1 MLTVAL
7 LLPNMIRPDSYLRPR
22 GAMRALLPRAGCHFS
37 RSLRLGSQ
45 RRGLQWS
52 VPHRADEKPQSFK
65 HQLYESTQQR
75 LKRERAEQ
83 ERYSQFQSQSQGSR
97 NVALM
102 LGMPIA
108 RGPPHEHLWIS
119 RDLDC

>member
-1 MLTVAL
+1 
-7 LLPNMIRPDSYLRPR
+7 MIRADSYLRSR
-22 GAMRALLPRAGCHFS
+22 GAMRVLLPRAGCYFS
-37 RSLRLGSQ
+37 HPLRLGSQ

-97 NVALM
+97 NAALM
-102 LGMPIA
+102 FGMSNA
-108 RGPPHEHLWIS
+108 RGPLHEHFWSS